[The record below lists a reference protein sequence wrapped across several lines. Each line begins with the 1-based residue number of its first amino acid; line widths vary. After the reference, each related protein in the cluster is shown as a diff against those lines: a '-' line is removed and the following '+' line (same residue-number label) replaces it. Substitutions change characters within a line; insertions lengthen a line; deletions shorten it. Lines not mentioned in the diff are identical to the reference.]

1 MQEIN
6 NMFIKKVMGK
16 ILQDFSETS
25 YKGNWMEESVPEAS
39 IWGVTNISII
49 LDYNILDALTLVT
62 MFPGQIPAISSVKNQ
77 K

>member
-1 MQEIN
+1 M
-6 NMFIKKVMGK
+6 
-16 ILQDFSETS
+16 ETT
-25 YKGNWMEESVPEAS
+25 YKGNCMEESVPEAS

>member
-1 MQEIN
+1 
-6 NMFIKKVMGK
+6 
-16 ILQDFSETS
+16 
-25 YKGNWMEESVPEAS
+25 MEESVPEAS